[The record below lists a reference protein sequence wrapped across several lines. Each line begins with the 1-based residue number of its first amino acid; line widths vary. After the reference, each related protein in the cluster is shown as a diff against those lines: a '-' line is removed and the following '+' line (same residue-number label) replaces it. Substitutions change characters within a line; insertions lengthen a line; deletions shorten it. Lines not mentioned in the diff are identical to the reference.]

1 MISDG
6 KGLRP
11 LNPAR
16 AKALCKPGCLRRKP
30 KPQNPQT
37 QIRCS
42 KSLNPNPKTQNQEEW
57 SAMKQKPKK

>member
-16 AKALCKPGCLRRKP
+16 AKALCKPSCLKRKP
-30 KPQNPQT
+30 KPHNPQT
-37 QIRCS
+37 LKLRS
-42 KSLNPNPKTQNQEEW
+42 KPLNPNPKTRNQEEW
-57 SAMKQKPKK
+57 SAKKQKPKK

>member
-16 AKALCKPGCLRRKP
+16 AKALCKPGCSRRKP
-30 KPQNPQT
+30 KPKNPQT
-37 QIRCS
+37 LKQRS
-42 KSLNPNPKTQNQEEW
+42 KPLSPNPKTQNQ
-57 SAMKQKPKK
+57 M